1 MSTRRGFVDGRW
13 MACLLAA
20 SLIFAASSGLS
31 AGQNQNNKKT
41 KNAPTGPAPDQTPL
55 GPPLPDTDQIDHDI
69 GEMLA
74 GFQIGNVEMMHKYY
88 SDAVTFVS
96 GDYSPAIKGWANYV
110 PLYQRQR
117 AAFQGMQLIRRNTLI
132 FTRGDF
138 AWATYQWEFDSML
151 NGQPYSAYGQTTLV
165 FTKVGADWLIVHNH
179 TSEAAAAQAQTP
191 PPADAKP

>member
-1 MSTRRGFVDGRW
+1 
-13 MACLLAA
+13 
-20 SLIFAASSGLS
+20 
-31 AGQNQNNKKT
+31 
-41 KNAPTGPAPDQTPL
+41 
-55 GPPLPDTDQIDHDI
+55 
-69 GEMLA
+69 
-74 GFQIGNVEMMHKYY
+74 
-88 SDAVTFVS
+88 
-96 GDYSPAIKGWANYV
+96 
-110 PLYQRQR
+110 
-117 AAFQGMQLIRRNTLI
+117 MQLIRRNTLI